1 VSAFP
6 DRVLQWFEGNGR
18 KDLPWQSDATPY
30 RVWVSEIML
39 QQTQVTT
46 VIPYFLRF
54 MEAFPNIGALA
65 NANVD
70 EVFVHWAGLGYY
82 ARARNLH
89 KTAIIVRDRFD
100 GVFPTEYKQV
110 IDLPGIGRSTAGA
123 ILALSHGLRHPILD
137 GNVKR
142 VLARY
147 HEVDGWPGEAK
158 VAAILW
164 EFAELHTP
172 HTRVAEYTQA
182 MMDLGA
188 TICTRSRPAC
198 ERCPLSSDCTAYR
211 HAAQASFPGKK
222 PRRERPLRRT
232 RMLLAHFDGAL
243 YLEKRPAS
251 GIWGGMW
258 SLPEV
263 DDDTSIADWCNR
275 RLAAE
280 PESQNEWPSL
290 RHSFSHYDLDIR
302 PIDVRLR
309 SASRKVAEPDTGRWI
324 SLSDAPPVGLAA
336 PVRKLVDT
344 LQETG

>member
-6 DRVLQWFEGNGR
+6 DRVLQWFESNGR
-18 KDLPWQSDATPY
+18 KDLPWQCDATAY

-54 MEAFPNIGALA
+54 VDAFPDIETLA
-65 NANVD
+65 NASAD
-70 EVFVHWAGLGYY
+70 EVFVLWAGLGYY

-89 KTAIIVRDRFD
+89 KTAMIVRDRFD
-100 GVFPTEYKQV
+100 GVFPTEYDQV

-123 ILALSHGLRHPILD
+123 ILALSQGQRHPILD

-142 VLARY
+142 VLARF
-147 HEVDGWPGEAK
+147 HGVEGWPGDAK
-158 VAAILW
+158 VAATLW
-164 EFAELHTP
+164 GFAELHTP
-172 HTRVAEYTQA
+172 HARVADYTQA

-198 ERCPLSSDCTAYR
+198 EQCPLCSDCAAFR
-211 HAAQASFPGKK
+211 HATQASFPGKK
-222 PRRERPLRRT
+222 PRRERPLRHT

-263 DDDTSIADWCNR
+263 DDDTSISDWCDR
-275 RLAAE
+275 HLAAE
-280 PESQNEWPSL
+280 PESQNEWPLL

-309 SASRKVAEPDTGRWI
+309 NASRKVTEPDTGRWI
-324 SLSDAPPVGLAA
+324 SLVDAPPVGLAA